1 MNKLILNPEYVSE
14 MHISENKEGGFV
26 YIFEAHFGQVKIGS
40 TKNVRRRIT
49 EIEALSG
56 GARRNLCLSAACSN
70 YRRIEN
76 TLHKLFDANRT
87 HSEWFN
93 VSFDKVVNALK
104 QQKLEPVLDAKQP
117 PDTLL
122 RKLLVQSFPEESLF
136 DGFPQIK
143 EYIDRQ
149 GLRVFW
155 DDVTKDFFITDD
167 ETFCEKFKLYMQ
179 FEIAAS
185 V

>member
-1 MNKLILNPEYVSE
+1 MNKLILNPECVSE

-26 YIFEAHFGQVKIGS
+26 YIFEAHFGRVKIGS
-40 TKNVRRRIT
+40 TKNVKRRIT
-49 EIEALSG
+49 VIEALSG
-56 GARRNLCLSAACSN
+56 GVRRNLCLSAACSN

-76 TLHKLFDANRT
+76 ALHKLFDANRT

-93 VSFDKVVNALK
+93 VSFNEVVNALK
-104 QQKLEPVLDAKQP
+104 QQKLEPVLDVKQP
-117 PDTLL
+117 QLL
-122 RKLLVQSFPEESLF
+122 AQSFSEESLF

-167 ETFCEKFKLYMQ
+167 ETFCEKFKVYMQ
-179 FEIAAS
+179 LEIAANI
-185 V
+185 